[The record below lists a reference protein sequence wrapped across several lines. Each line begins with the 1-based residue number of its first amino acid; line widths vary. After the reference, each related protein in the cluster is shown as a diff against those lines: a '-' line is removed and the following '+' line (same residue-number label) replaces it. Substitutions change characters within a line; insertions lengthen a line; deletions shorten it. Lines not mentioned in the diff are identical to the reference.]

1 MEVIFWEQNELN
13 VMIMIIIISLF
24 CWQYCIF
31 QFSYQQYIVGIII
44 TLVQMLLPIGIF
56 LYTRK
61 IGNYG
66 NDSNGDS
73 YNGRTINDDNTP
85 EDSNFW

>member
-1 MEVIFWEQNELN
+1 
-13 VMIMIIIISLF
+13 
-24 CWQYCIF
+24 
-31 QFSYQQYIVGIII
+31 
-44 TLVQMLLPIGIF
+44 MLLPIGIF

-61 IGNYG
+61 NG